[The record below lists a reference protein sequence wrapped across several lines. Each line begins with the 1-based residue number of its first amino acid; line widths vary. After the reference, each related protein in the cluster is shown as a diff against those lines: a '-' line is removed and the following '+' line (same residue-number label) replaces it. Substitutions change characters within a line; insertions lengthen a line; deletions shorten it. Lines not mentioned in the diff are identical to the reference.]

1 MGGGL
6 MSTMVQGAAFGA
18 GSEVG
23 HQAVR
28 SMMGGGSSGHS
39 EPAQQE
45 HQEQQADYSQGQ
57 AAAQEQQPQYEN
69 PCMTFNQSLLRCLQQ
84 NKGEITVCQQYMD
97 MLNQCEA
104 DTKYSSNYQ

>member
-28 SMMGGGSSGHS
+28 SMMGGGSRGHS
-39 EPAQQE
+39 EPAQQQQ
-45 HQEQQADYSQGQ
+45 QEA
-57 AAAQEQQPQYEN
+57 ERN
-69 PCMTFNQSLLRCLQQ
+69 
-84 NKGEITVCQQYMD
+84 
-97 MLNQCEA
+97 
-104 DTKYSSNYQ
+104 